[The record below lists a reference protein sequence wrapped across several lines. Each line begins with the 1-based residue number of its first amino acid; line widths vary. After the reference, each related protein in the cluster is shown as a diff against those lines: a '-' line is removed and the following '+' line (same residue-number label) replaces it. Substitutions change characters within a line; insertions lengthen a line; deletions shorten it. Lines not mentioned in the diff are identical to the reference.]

1 MEIGRHPALSLEN
14 GFATMLSP
22 KSPQINDQYTLE
34 EVLSNGTVPP
44 SAISRPTFN
53 NSYTTKNRKLKQV

>member
-14 GFATMLSP
+14 VTKTLTSP
-22 KSPQINDQYTLE
+22 KSPQINE

-44 SAISRPTFN
+44 SAISRPTV
-53 NSYTTKNRKLKQV
+53 NSYSTKNRKLKQV